1 MYRLAS
7 AFLLIAATPLAAQP
21 VNPQIDYP
29 GYQRLARAVRPHRQ
43 THLVDFATFSA
54 MARRPNVLILD
65 ARSESAFREGHIA
78 GAVNL
83 PLPDFTPESVRRV
96 IGRRDRTILIY
107 CNNNFSNNVRPVMT
121 KVVQLALNI
130 QTYIQLYGHGYRN
143 VYELNEVI
151 DFNARNVPWVGEP
164 QVASAG

>member
-7 AFLLIAATPLAAQP
+7 VLLFMAGTPLAAQP

-29 GYQRLARAVRPHRQ
+29 GYQRLAREVRPYRQ
-43 THLVDFATFSA
+43 THLVDYATFTA
-54 MARRPNVLILD
+54 MARRPDVLILD

-83 PLPDFTPESVRRV
+83 PLPDFTPEALRRV

-107 CNNNFSNNVRPVMT
+107 CNNNFSNNVRPVVT
-121 KVVQLALNI
+121 KVIRLALNI
-130 QTYIQLYGHGYRN
+130 QTFIQLYGHGYRN
-143 VYELNEVI
+143 VYELNDVI
-151 DFNARNVPWVGEP
+151 DFNAPNVSWVRAPEL
-164 QVASAG
+164 ASGG

>member
-1 MYRLAS
+1 MFRAAS
-7 AFLLIAATPLAAQP
+7 ALLLMAAAPLAAQP

-29 GYQRLARAVRPHRQ
+29 GYQRLAREVRPHRQ

-54 MARRPNVLILD
+54 MARRPGVLILD
-65 ARSESAFREGHIA
+65 ARSESAFREGHLA

-107 CNNNFSNNVRPVMT
+107 CNNNFSNNVRPVAT
-121 KVVQLALNI
+121 KVIQLALNI

-143 VYELNEVI
+143 VYELNDVI
-151 DFNARNVPWVGEP
+151 DFNAPNVPWVRAP
-164 QVASAG
+164 RVASAG

>member
-1 MYRLAS
+1 MHRLAY
-7 AFLLIAATPLAAQP
+7 AVLLAAAAPLAAQP

-29 GYQRLARAVRPHRQ
+29 GYQRLAREVRPHRQ
-43 THLVDFATFSA
+43 AHLVDFATFSA

-143 VYELNEVI
+143 VYELNDVI
-151 DFNARNVPWVGEP
+151 DFNARNVPWVRGP